1 MARYL
6 AVCLSP
12 TLQRTI
18 VLQSFRENEVNR
30 SAEHYLDAAGKGVNA
45 ARVLTQLGQVATHL
59 THAGGRDR
67 GLLLSLARSTGVDV
81 RAIESSAEIRTC
93 YTLVDSSSHTTTEIV
108 EEAPPVPPETEERI
122 QALYTELLDEHD
134 VVIIGGTKSP
144 GFSDALYPSMT
155 REAKRRG
162 LAVILDLRGP
172 DLLNSLEYGPDV
184 IKPNLA
190 EFAGTFKMGDSGGAG
205 TGAGTGKPGPI
216 SEHTRDARLIDAVL
230 RQMELIHTRYGTVTV
245 LTRGANE
252 TLFWNGT
259 EVGREPPDHLVPV
272 NTIGCGDAFTA
283 GFAVAWA
290 AGGPAAEAVRAGH
303 AAAAQNALQIRPG
316 TLR

>member
-18 VLQSFRENEVNR
+18 VLHSFRENEVNR
-30 SAEHYLDAAGKGVNA
+30 SSEHYLDAAGKGVNV
-45 ARVLTQLGQVATHL
+45 ARVLTQLGQSAVHL

-67 GLLLSLARSTGVDV
+67 ELLLGLARSTGVDV
-81 RAIESSAEIRTC
+81 RAIESPAEIRTC

-108 EEAPPVPPETEERI
+108 EEAPGVPPETEERI
-122 QALYTELLDEHD
+122 HALYTELLDEHD

-162 LAVILDLRGP
+162 LGVILDIRGP

-190 EFAGTFKMGDSGGAG
+190 EFAGTFAMGTAAT
-205 TGAGTGKPGPI
+205 TGAGQAVPI
-216 SEHTRDARLIDAVL
+216 SEHTQDAQLLDAVI
-230 RQMELIHTRYGTVTV
+230 RQMELIHSRHGTVTV
-245 LTRGANE
+245 LTRGGNE

-259 EVGREPPDHLVPV
+259 DAGREPPGHLVPV

-290 AGGPAAEAVRAGH
+290 ARNPLAEAVRAGH
-303 AAAAQNALQIRPG
+303 AAAAQNALRIRPG
-316 TLR
+316 TLK